1 MTDSEFETYL
11 EMLGRL
17 LRLST
22 KQRAEI
28 SFELRDHLGE
38 RLEELLSLGHSR
50 ADAVRIAVEELGDAG
65 GLAEDF
71 VSINQQKRRRW
82 GMRFAT
88 FSIVG
93 CFVGTL
99 LIFSLWPDQDRLP
112 LTSRSTAQESTAP
125 ADTTQAETVE
135 ARNTRTREKLEHSIV
150 DCEYEQT
157 PFSDI
162 LEDLRGVYGLESYL
176 DESSDLQLDNPII
189 LNLHQIRLSMA
200 LELSLRPHNSDY
212 VIRDGIIFIAS
223 AEKIAEMDSEIR
235 VYNCRDLVHDH
246 ATALDTAVEFLNYS
260 DKGEAEGETDKA
272 QEPVKSSPKE
282 AQLSQLIRTIVSPQT
297 WQEHSQS
304 VVVYDGLMVVNNSAK
319 VHDQIE
325 ELLTQLRRV
334 GMQQAS
340 STAGANPK

>member
-1 MTDSEFETYL
+1 
-11 EMLGRL
+11 
-17 LRLST
+17 
-22 KQRAEI
+22 
-28 SFELRDHLGE
+28 
-38 RLEELLSLGHSR
+38 
-50 ADAVRIAVEELGDAG
+50 
-65 GLAEDF
+65 
-71 VSINQQKRRRW
+71 
-82 GMRFAT
+82 MRFAT

-112 LTSRSTAQESTAP
+112 LTSRSTAQEGLTVAVSV
-125 ADTTQAETVE
+125 QAETVE
-135 ARNTRTREKLEHSIV
+135 VRNARTRQKLEQTIV
-150 DCEYEQT
+150 D
-157 PFSDI
+157 FSF
-162 LEDLRGVYGLESYL
+162 EDALFADVLRDWREAHGFEIYL
-176 DESSDLQLDNPII
+176 DDSSDLKADTPINF
-189 LNLHQIRLSMA
+189 NLRQVRLSMA
-200 LELSLRPHNSDY
+200 LELLLLPHNSKY
-212 VIRDGIIFIAS
+212 VVRDGIVLIG
-223 AEKIAEMDSEIR
+223 EVGQMAEMESEIR

-260 DKGEAEGETDKA
+260 DMGEAEGETDKA

-282 AQLSQLIRTIVSPQT
+282 AQLSQLIRSIVSPQT
-297 WQEHSQS
+297 WEEVGQS

>member
-28 SFELRDHLGE
+28 SFELRDHLEE

-65 GLAEDF
+65 GLAGNF

-82 GMRFAT
+82 AMRFAT

-93 CFVGTL
+93 CFIGTL
-99 LIFSLWPDQDRLP
+99 LIFSLWPDQNRLP
-112 LTSRSTAQESTAP
+112 LAASSAAQETAAP
-125 ADTTQAETVE
+125 VEMAQAETVE
-135 ARNTRTREKLEHSIV
+135 TRNARTREKLDLTIV
-150 DCEYEQT
+150 DIEYDQT
-157 PFSDI
+157 PFSDV
-162 LEDLRGVYGLESYL
+162 LTDLRENRGLEFFL
-176 DESSDLQLDNPII
+176 DESSDLKLDTSVL
-189 LNLHQIRLSMA
+189 LNFYQVRLSMA
-200 LELSLRPHNSDY
+200 LELLMRPHNSDY

-223 AEKIAEMDSEIR
+223 ADEIAEMDSEIR
-235 VYNCRDLVHDH
+235 VYNCRDLIGDY
-246 ATALDTAVEFLNYS
+246 ANARDTDLKSLTPS
-260 DKGEAEGETDKA
+260 DEGETDNE
-272 QEPVKSSPKE
+272 QEPLKSSPKE
-282 AQLSQLIRTIVSPQT
+282 VQLTMLIRSVVSPQT
-297 WQEHSQS
+297 WEEVGQS

-325 ELLTQLRRV
+325 ELLTQLRKV
-334 GMQQAS
+334 GLARAWP
-340 STAGANPK
+340 TVNDEPR